1 MRGPTR
7 VRRVLRRCCL
17 RAMAHIH
24 PVFLVAQ
31 SSPPRE
37 RIPIHSNAHHSPD
50 LAPLVHHAAPTS
62 LDVLL
67 RIWQSTRSSSRR
79 WMLRRRRYG
88 FTSVLPHTPNL
99 HSYPL
104 VRSTRLSGRSL
115 ILTTLVARSVFFTFF
130 TRSLSFSLSHT
141 RSLAHSLIRSL
152 SLLYS
157 LHYSLLYSP
166 LPPSPARLCRR
177 R

>member
-88 FTSVLPHTPNL
+88 FTSVLPHTYSKP
-99 HSYPL
+99 
-104 VRSTRLSGRSL
+104 TL
-115 ILTTLVARSVFFTFF
+115 IP
-130 TRSLSFSLSHT
+130 TRSLHSFVGPLSHPHHSRRSFRLLHFFHSLTLFLSVSHSLT
-141 RSLAHSLIRSL
+141 RSLAHSLIL
-152 SLLYS
+152 SLL
-157 LHYSLLYSP
+157 LAPLLAP
-166 LPPSPARLCRR
+166 LLVPAPVSR
-177 R
+177 